1 MRYLVRSFLL
11 LLSAWVCAGLTP
23 AEVVHFEKCRLRA
36 EAGDAEG
43 QSMLG
48 FCYFVGQGVEKD
60 YEKAFLW
67 LRRAA
72 VKDSDAQMILAH
84 AYRNGEGVPQDH
96 AAAVSWYRKAVELGN
111 PRAMV
116 NLGSCYQR
124 GEGVRADSGEAVALW
139 RRAAEM
145 GEARVQYFLGE
156 AYAQGIAPGGMN
168 KPWSGIARLPSRAK
182 PPRRRSSACAFYRQ
196 GCRQGPA
203 SRLRLVA

>member
-11 LLSAWVCAGLTP
+11 LLSAWACAGVTP
-23 AEVVHFEKCRLRA
+23 AEVAHFEKCRLRA
-36 EAGDAEG
+36 EAGEAQG

-48 FCYFVGQGVEKD
+48 FCYFVGQGVEQD

-84 AYRNGEGVPQDH
+84 AYYNGEGVPQDH

-145 GEARVQYFLGE
+145 GEAR
-156 AYAQGIAPGGMN
+156 AQ
-168 KPWSGIARLPSRAK
+168 
-182 PPRRRSSACAFYRQ
+182 
-196 GCRQGPA
+196 
-203 SRLRLVA
+203 